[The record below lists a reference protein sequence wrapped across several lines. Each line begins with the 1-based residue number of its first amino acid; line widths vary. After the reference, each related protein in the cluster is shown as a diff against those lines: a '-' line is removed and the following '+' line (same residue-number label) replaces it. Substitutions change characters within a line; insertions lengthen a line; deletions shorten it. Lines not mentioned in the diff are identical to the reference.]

1 MTVVPKQEENKEAH
15 RSVLSSDKGRKN
27 GLKWKKK
34 KKDIKS
40 CIKIE
45 LCKKTKNTFIFTTI
59 ITGYI
64 ISVFLWVG
72 SWGHIEKENK
82 GKKREFK
89 NNRFAKKFRREIL
102 HSQRKKKV
110 IQKAEICY
118 IWFQN
123 HEIGR
128 CKMHIN
134 INMSRRTNS
143 KCYLRKKN

>member
-1 MTVVPKQEENKEAH
+1 MYSLQIRGGKT
-15 RSVLSSDKGRKN
+15 GWN
-27 GLKWKKK
+27 GKK